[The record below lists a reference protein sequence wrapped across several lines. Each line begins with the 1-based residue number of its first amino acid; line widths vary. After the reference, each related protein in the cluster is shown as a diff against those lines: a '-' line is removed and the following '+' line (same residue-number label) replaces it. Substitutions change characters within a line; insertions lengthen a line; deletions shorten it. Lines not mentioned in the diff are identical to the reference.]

1 MTLQGE
7 GEAQSSC
14 ATKPPRANFTVV
26 AAMQLSSCCIL
37 IVGGE
42 GGGEK
47 GKKREGNAQI
57 RKFKCVS
64 PDLSATLV
72 LTVPVQHVVGKI
84 LKLATL

>member
-47 GKKREGNAQI
+47 GKKKEEKLENE
-57 RKFKCVS
+57 KTTF
-64 PDLSATLV
+64 
-72 LTVPVQHVVGKI
+72 VPNKI
-84 LKLATL
+84 KLENSGPLDFIYRISLLKYH